1 MYICIMHIYV
11 GIEEISKEGNVVIK
25 RFRKINGDK
34 NSNFDFSF
42 KKYTN
47 YKKWER
53 IFGTL
58 LGAKRLFISV

>member
-1 MYICIMHIYV
+1 MHIYV

-47 YKKWER
+47 YKK
-53 IFGTL
+53 
-58 LGAKRLFISV
+58 